1 MQLRFSNQ
9 MLTHILE
16 QSMLLNCVCPAQVC
30 KAINE
35 QRTLYAYQER
45 CLNNNETD
53 KAVHQRIAET
63 LRATHAQL
71 EQCLYDI
78 LSLERWD
85 LETCDMPDELRDKLL
100 SEFD

>member
-1 MQLRFSNQ
+1 MLLFFSNQ
-9 MLTHILE
+9 ILTHILE
-16 QSMLLNCVCPAQVC
+16 QSMLLHCACPAQLC

-35 QRTLYAYQER
+35 QRALYGYQEH
-45 CLNNNETD
+45 CINNNETD

-78 LSLERWD
+78 LRLEKWD
-85 LETCDMPDELRDKLL
+85 LETYDMPDELRDKLL